1 MKFILKYLIITTLLK
16 VIHFAIFRNVIH
28 IPITSIYTY
37 LKLENFLVFLVVPF
51 LEEIIFRWGL
61 KWNKFSFPF
70 LINSIA
76 FAIIVYFTNYFYSYK
91 DTLWLILNVTGLFI
105 CSLTFLMMFYWI
117 KKNETKA
124 EKLFLKYFEYV
135 FWGSIILFTLSHY
148 QNYEN
153 YKFIYKLSFLTLI
166 FIDGYFFSKIRLEK
180 NLIYSIV
187 LHFLVILSNTFILS
201 MLF

>member
-1 MKFILKYLIITTLLK
+1 MKFIFKYLIITTLLK

-91 DTLWLILNVTGLFI
+91 DTLWLILNVTGCLLYT
-105 CSLTFLMMFYWI
+105 SDAAD
-117 KKNETKA
+117 E
-124 EKLFLKYFEYV
+124 
-135 FWGSIILFTLSHY
+135 
-148 QNYEN
+148 
-153 YKFIYKLSFLTLI
+153 
-166 FIDGYFFSKIRLEK
+166 
-180 NLIYSIV
+180 
-187 LHFLVILSNTFILS
+187 
-201 MLF
+201 